1 MIESELDGLNKCINA
16 AKIAGDMEDVKQLE
30 SFRNDI
36 EQGNAIVP
44 RQYVRKYEFAA
55 RNIDENE
62 DYIKGFLFGTE
73 YNWSDVIRFF
83 VATSKYQNELTMET
97 IKYPITDIVK
107 SIDIPVYFVMG
118 KYDCMTSPEVAEKYL
133 TNLGGER
140 TKEMVIFED
149 SAHYPQFEEKEKFYE
164 WMCNTFLE

>member
-1 MIESELDGLNKCINA
+1 
-16 AKIAGDMEDVKQLE
+16 
-30 SFRNDI
+30 
-36 EQGNAIVP
+36 
-44 RQYVRKYEFAA
+44 
-55 RNIDENE
+55 
-62 DYIKGFLFGTE
+62 
-73 YNWSDVIRFF
+73 
-83 VATSKYQNELTMET
+83 
-97 IKYPITDIVK
+97 
-107 SIDIPVYFVMG
+107 MG